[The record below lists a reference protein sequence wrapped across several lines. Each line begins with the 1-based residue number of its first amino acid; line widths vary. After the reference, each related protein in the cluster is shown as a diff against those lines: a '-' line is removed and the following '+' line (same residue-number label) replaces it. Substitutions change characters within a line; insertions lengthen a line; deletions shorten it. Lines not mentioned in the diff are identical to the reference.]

1 MKPPQ
6 LSRLIKATVTKLKL
20 DLVLLAALQFLSLT
34 TFAQCDLEQLS
45 NPSFEVGSGSIFNGW
60 NQFGVLAETSALIAH
75 GNRAAQLSKP
85 NGSGIQLSALWQ
97 NLTSAPGDIWQVKV
111 DAGHLS
117 SNPLSG
123 NMRAIVNIEWYNAAG
138 VQIDYESNNIMDA
151 NTPAD
156 NLQTYTV
163 TSTAA
168 PANTASIHIFI
179 ATIQIDTA
187 DTGAAIVDNV
197 FLAEQTGQQIGD
209 IQWNDFP
216 GGRTLNFG
224 GQDWRVKGTGFYGP
238 GPNTFSDSSD
248 HVWVDNSDQL
258 HMQIKNESGSWVSTE
273 ITSEDVLGFGDY
285 RFTTVGRLDTW
296 APNVVFGFFHWQYPF
311 CYDDNNP
318 WNLHNEMDVE
328 ISRWGIPGNDI
339 AQFVVQPY
347 QVASNINRFN
357 LGFANDT
364 ELTTFAYRWFSD
376 RIEFRA
382 WKGGAYS
389 ESSSP
394 QIYSWTYAGPHIPR
408 EDITRMHFNF
418 WQFGGPPS
426 DGQNHE
432 IILDD
437 FVFVPEGAVEVVPA
451 EENIPMS
458 GFYGL
463 LLLAGLIIFLF
474 HTKRSS
480 SRFF

>member
-6 LSRLIKATVTKLKL
+6 LNRHTKSLIKTTATKLKL
-20 DLVLLAALQFLSLT
+20 GLVLLAALLFISPA

-45 NPSFEVGSGSIFNGW
+45 NPSFEVGSGSTFNGW
-60 NQFGVLAETSALIAH
+60 NQFGVLAESNTLVAH

-85 NGSGIQLSALWQ
+85 IGSGIQLSALWQ

-123 NMRAIVNIEWYNAAG
+123 AMRAIVNIEWYNAAG
-138 VQIDYESNNIMDA
+138 IQMDYESTIIMDA
-151 NTPAD
+151 NTPVD
-156 NLQTYTV
+156 HLQTYTV
-163 TSTAA
+163 TSSAA
-168 PANTASIHIFI
+168 PANTASMHIFI
-179 ATIQIDTA
+179 AALQLDTT

-197 FLAEQTGQQIGD
+197 FLAEQTGQQISD
-209 IQWNDFP
+209 IQWKDFP

-224 GQDWRVKGTGFYGP
+224 GQSWRVKGTGVYGP

-248 HVWVDNSDQL
+248 HVWVDSSDRL
-258 HMQIKNESGSWVSTE
+258 HMQIKNESGNWVSTE
-273 ITSEDVLGFGDY
+273 ITSEDVLGYGDY

-311 CYDDNNP
+311 CFDGNNP
-318 WNLHNEMDVE
+318 WNLHSEMDVE
-328 ISRWGIPGNDI
+328 ISRWGIPGDDI

-357 LGFANDT
+357 VGFANDS

-382 WKGGAYS
+382 WKGGPYS

-394 QIYSWTYAGPHIPR
+394 LIYSWVYTGPYIPR
-408 EDITRMHFNF
+408 EDISRMHLNF

-426 DGQNHE
+426 DGQDHE

-437 FVFVPEGAVEVVPA
+437 FVFVPEGTVEVSPA
-451 EENIPMS
+451 EENIPIS
-458 GFYGL
+458 GLYGS
-463 LLLAGLIIFLF
+463 LLLASLMIFI
-474 HTKRSS
+474 TRIKRL
-480 SRFF
+480 